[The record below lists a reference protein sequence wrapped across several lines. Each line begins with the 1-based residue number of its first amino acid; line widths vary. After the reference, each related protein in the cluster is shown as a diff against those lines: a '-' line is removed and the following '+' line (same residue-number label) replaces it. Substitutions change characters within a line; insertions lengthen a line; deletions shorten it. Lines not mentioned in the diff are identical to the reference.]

1 MDLHPSGSPNA
12 DIELLCVET
21 NLFTLYLKGRP
32 THPTVETLVLHR
44 DEEGQW
50 INALLKV
57 SSPTSQLQIEE
68 VKIFSHLDGGLV
80 EWHEGMPAFPCFY
93 ETRNYE
99 LIVEK
104 KQQPLDLTFYHNNIS
119 LRESVKPVGKMVLSG
134 ILNFKNE
141 VGYTELEFRLAG
153 KTVFRLELEIFPVK
167 LDYKQDYMT
176 LLHEVNSQIY
186 NLSFDF
192 MRRTYQLTG
201 LRETQSQ
208 SLTEYYTILQ
218 FVFERLLEAIRRIT
232 LQPYH
237 RLVTDRQIKPA
248 EKVRK
253 AGKENIAFLN
263 KRAGRLLE
271 DPTHGYVRIED
282 RLYKATHLIESKKQV
297 SYDTNENRFVKW
309 MLERVKGNLIKLR
322 RRLQEPQ
329 GMQQRKEDVLLL
341 GRLDQM
347 ASQVEQV
354 LHASFLRE
362 VGKLQH
368 FTVSLVMQM
377 APGYRDVYRYYLMLL
392 KGLSI
397 QNDLLRLSMKDVA
410 QLYEYWCFLKLNEIL
425 GRKYK
430 LKSQDIVT
438 VNRNGIYVTLDKKPT
453 AKMEYVNPRTGE
465 VFTLYYN
472 LSFGK
477 SQTPTLSQRPDNVL
491 TLSKKDAGRE
501 KVYQYIFDAKYRLN
515 PAYEGDAYF
524 NAYCAPG
531 PVEDDINTMHRYRDA
546 IVSLNASSQEYERN
560 MFGAYVLFPY
570 HDEERFKEHRFFKS
584 IELMNVGAFPFLP
597 GSTRLV
603 EQFLDEIILDSP
615 EKAYER
621 STKPQGTQEYF
632 ANKLSG
638 KNVLVGSLRDVSQLQ
653 VMLDHNI
660 YHMPLKNLSDAKI
673 LTQLEYIAMCQ
684 SRKNFD
690 HTGHTGIHYYGKIK
704 DWQVVRRGEIKE
716 RPARPG
722 KENELYVRF
731 ALESWEKLEQPIQL
745 GGIGIY
751 TVLYTSKY
759 MLDRARE
766 LAELKL
772 ETEEQ
777 LQEWREK
784 RRAGKVKV
792 KLDHSYVDLAKQV
805 KVDLLE
811 EIDVKNE

>member
-1 MDLHPSGSPNA
+1 MD
-12 DIELLCVET
+12 
-21 NLFTLYLKGRP
+21 
-32 THPTVETLVLHR
+32 
-44 DEEGQW
+44 
-50 INALLKV
+50 
-57 SSPTSQLQIEE
+57 
-68 VKIFSHLDGGLV
+68 
-80 EWHEGMPAFPCFY
+80 WHEGMPAFPCFY

-104 KQQPLDLTFYHNNIS
+104 KQQPLDLTFYHDNIS

-153 KTVFRLELEIFPVK
+153 KTMFRLELEIFPVK

-232 LQPYH
+232 LQPHH
-237 RLVTDRQIKPA
+237 RLVTDRQVKPA

-253 AGKENIAFLN
+253 AGKENISFLN

-271 DPTHGYVRIED
+271 DPTHGYVRIEN

-309 MLERVKGNLIKLR
+309 MLERVKGNLSKLK

-341 GRLDQM
+341 RRLDQM

-397 QNDLLRLSMKDVA
+397 QTDLLRLSMKDVA

-430 LKSQDIVT
+430 LKSQDIVA

-453 AKMEYVNPRTGE
+453 AKMEYVNPKTGE

-491 TLSKKDAGRE
+491 TLSKKMPGGKRCIN
-501 KVYQYIFDAKYRLN
+501 IFL
-515 PAYEGDAYF
+515 
-524 NAYCAPG
+524 
-531 PVEDDINTMHRYRDA
+531 TLS
-546 IVSLNASSQEYERN
+546 IV
-560 MFGAYVLFPY
+560 
-570 HDEERFKEHRFFKS
+570 
-584 IELMNVGAFPFLP
+584 
-597 GSTRLV
+597 
-603 EQFLDEIILDSP
+603 
-615 EKAYER
+615 
-621 STKPQGTQEYF
+621 
-632 ANKLSG
+632 
-638 KNVLVGSLRDVSQLQ
+638 
-653 VMLDHNI
+653 
-660 YHMPLKNLSDAKI
+660 
-673 LTQLEYIAMCQ
+673 
-684 SRKNFD
+684 
-690 HTGHTGIHYYGKIK
+690 
-704 DWQVVRRGEIKE
+704 
-716 RPARPG
+716 
-722 KENELYVRF
+722 
-731 ALESWEKLEQPIQL
+731 
-745 GGIGIY
+745 
-751 TVLYTSKY
+751 
-759 MLDRARE
+759 
-766 LAELKL
+766 
-772 ETEEQ
+772 
-777 LQEWREK
+777 
-784 RRAGKVKV
+784 
-792 KLDHSYVDLAKQV
+792 
-805 KVDLLE
+805 
-811 EIDVKNE
+811 